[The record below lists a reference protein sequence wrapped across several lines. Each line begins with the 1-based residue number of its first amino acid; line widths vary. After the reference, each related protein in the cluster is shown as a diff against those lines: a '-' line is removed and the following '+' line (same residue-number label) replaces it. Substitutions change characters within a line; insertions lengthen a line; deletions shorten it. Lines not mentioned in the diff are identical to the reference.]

1 MIGTHHRVR
10 GLALVDSGMSASR
23 ERVLVI
29 EDDPAYAR
37 VVRLN
42 LEASGYRVAHASSGL
57 AGLALVDD
65 FRPDLIIL
73 DVMLPDMDG
82 LEVCRRVREQSDLP
96 IVMLTARGSEQHK
109 VQGLLTGADD
119 YVTKPFSAAELLARI
134 VSVLRRARL
143 RDAPRGQSKLVVGD
157 MVIDMD
163 ARQVTWMG
171 QPIEL
176 TATEFK
182 LLSTLASHPG
192 RVMLQDELLVAVWG
206 PGYQGDPTLL
216 RTTVRRLRNKL
227 PDGAAN
233 HVQNVRAVG
242 YVLRPP
248 AG

>member
-1 MIGTHHRVR
+1 
-10 GLALVDSGMSASR
+10 MSASR

-37 VVRLN
+37 VVRLT
-42 LEASGYRVAHASSGL
+42 LEASGYRVAHASSGQ
-57 AGLALVDD
+57 AGLTLVTE
-65 FRPDLIIL
+65 FRPNLLIL

-82 LEVCRRVREQSDLP
+82 LEVCRRVREQSELP
-96 IVMLTARGSEQHK
+96 IIMLTARGSEQHK

-143 RDAPRGQSKLVVGD
+143 REAPQGQSKLTVGD
-157 MVIDMD
+157 LVIDLD
-163 ARQVTWMG
+163 ARHVTWFDR
-171 QPIEL
+171 PVEL

-206 PGYQGDPTLL
+206 PGYQGDPELL
-216 RTTVRRLRNKL
+216 RTTVRRLRRKL
-227 PDGAAN
+227 PHGAAN

-248 AG
+248 QG

>member
-1 MIGTHHRVR
+1 MVTFGV
-10 GLALVDSGMSASR
+10 SASR

-42 LEASGYRVAHASSGL
+42 LEASGYRVAHASSGS
-57 AGLALVDD
+57 AGLALLAE
-65 FRPDLIIL
+65 FRPDLVIL
-73 DVMLPDMDG
+73 DAMLPDMDG
-82 LEVCRRVREQSDLP
+82 LEVCRRVRQESELP
-96 IVMLTARGSEQHK
+96 IIMLTARASEQHK

-134 VSVLRRARL
+134 VSVLRRTRL
-143 RDAPRGQSKLVVGD
+143 RETPHGQSTLVVGD
-157 MVIDMD
+157 LVVDVH
-163 ARQVTWMG
+163 ARQVTWFNR
-171 QPIEL
+171 PVEL

-206 PGYQGDPTLL
+206 PGYQGDPELL
-216 RTTVRRLRNKL
+216 RTTVRRLRQKL
-227 PDGAAN
+227 PHGAAD